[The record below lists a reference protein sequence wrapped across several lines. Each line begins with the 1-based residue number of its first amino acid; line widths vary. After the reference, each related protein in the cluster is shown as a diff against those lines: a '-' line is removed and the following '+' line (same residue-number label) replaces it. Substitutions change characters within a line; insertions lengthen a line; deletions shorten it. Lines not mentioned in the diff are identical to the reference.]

1 MKNEN
6 SKNSEQKMK
15 SKYTQNKQI
24 NNNKAT
30 NKL

>member
-24 NNNKAT
+24 NKQQQSNK
-30 NKL
+30 